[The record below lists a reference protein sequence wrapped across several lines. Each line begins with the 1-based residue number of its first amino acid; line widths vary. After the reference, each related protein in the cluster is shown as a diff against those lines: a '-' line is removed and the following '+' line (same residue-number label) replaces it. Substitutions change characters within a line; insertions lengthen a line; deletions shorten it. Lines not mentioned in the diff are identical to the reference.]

1 MELTDFWFGFSLLLL
16 KNERNNRYLCAED
29 NGLVKRGKV
38 MVQAR
43 SEGCWG
49 GRGHGHGVLAELRS
63 KKGQATLQP
72 PGGRAARMGPGQAR
86 I

>member
-1 MELTDFWFGFSLLLL
+1 MELTDFWFGFRLLLL
-16 KNERNNRYLCAED
+16 KNERNNRCLCAED

-38 MVQAR
+38 TVQAR

-49 GRGHGHGVLAELRS
+49 SGGHGHGVLAELRS
-63 KKGQATLQP
+63 KKEQATLQS

-86 I
+86 M